1 MTNAPAFACCWW
13 PIGALVLDF
22 RFCAAPAVPGRLYC
36 AEHLPLAYVLP
47 PVAE

>member
-1 MTNAPAFACCWW
+1 MTNAPAFACCW
-13 PIGALVLDF
+13 PIGTPRTPEF
-22 RFCAAPAVPGRLYC
+22 RFCAAPAVPGRPYC